1 MEDPRQ
7 PSLDSE
13 MTDLSVSDY
22 PAGNGKYYDIDR
34 LLTKPSEFATDFEP
48 SEDVTLMHSF

>member
-1 MEDPRQ
+1 MEDQMQ

-34 LLTKPSEFATDFEP
+34 LLTRPSEFATDFEP
-48 SEDVTLMHSF
+48 SEDVS